1 MRPNEITGLLLGLS
15 ILLYVDVGGSDLAS
29 SPLVPGLYIF
39 GDSTVDCGNNN
50 YLVTLARSDMPPYG
64 RDFANHRP
72 NGRFSNGKISVD
84 YLGMSLPQNLLKVA
98 FASLLVSCI

>member
-1 MRPNEITGLLLGLS
+1 MGLLIGLS
-15 ILLYVDVGGSDLAS
+15 IALYADVGVSD
-29 SPLVPGLYIF
+29 PLPKPVVPALYIF

-84 YLGMSLPQNLLKVA
+84 YLGKTLSENP
-98 FASLLVSCI
+98 

>member
-1 MRPNEITGLLLGLS
+1 MMGLLIGLS
-15 ILLYVDVGGSDLAS
+15 ILLYAEVGVSDSAAK
-29 SPLVPGLYIF
+29 PTVPGLYIF

-64 RDFANHRP
+64 RDFVDHRP

-84 YLGMSLPQNLLKVA
+84 YLGKSFSQACKA
-98 FASLLVSCI
+98 LVLQCKALNV